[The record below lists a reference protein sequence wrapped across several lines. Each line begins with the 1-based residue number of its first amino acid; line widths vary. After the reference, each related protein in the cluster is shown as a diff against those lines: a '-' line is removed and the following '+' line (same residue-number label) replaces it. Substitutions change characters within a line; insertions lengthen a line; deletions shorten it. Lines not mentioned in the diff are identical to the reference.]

1 MDIERYKLEEDRHH
15 HGDFAIHHLN
25 TYLARSKPKS
35 TRSHVHSFYQII
47 WFTKGVGEHYVDF
60 KSHPVRPG
68 TVFFIAKDQIHRFD
82 QAASYD
88 GLLIHFNESF
98 LVQNAPDIEIVL
110 KYNTFNNQHS
120 LPFVC
125 IPKAS
130 EPLLRTLTMQM
141 KMELQ
146 EAPSF
151 GSREL
156 LIHLLKAFLILI
168 ERQHR
173 QSLAAQTDYRVRNEK
188 HLQFLKFRELLE
200 ANFRNGMSVSQYADL
215 LHLSTKRLGELTNEV
230 AHKPPSQLI
239 NERVVLEAKRMLAHS
254 GQRVT
259 IIANALGFD
268 DPSYFSKYFK
278 KHAGQTPAQFRKETT

>member
-1 MDIERYKLEEDRHH
+1 MDIERYNLEEGRHH
-15 HGDFAIHHLN
+15 HSEFAIHHLN
-25 TYLARSKPKS
+25 AYLAKSKPKS

-47 WFTKGVGEHYVDF
+47 WFTEGVGEHYVDF

-82 QAASYD
+82 ESTSYE

-98 LVQNAPDIEIVL
+98 LVQYAPDIEIVL

-130 EPLLRTLTMQM
+130 EPLLRTLTRQM
-141 KMELQ
+141 ETELQ
-146 EAPSF
+146 TDLLF

-173 QSLAAQTDYRVRNEK
+173 QSFVARTDYRVSNEK
-188 HLQFLKFRELLE
+188 HLLFLKFRELLE
-200 ANFRNGMSVSQYADL
+200 SNYKDGISVRQYADL

-239 NERVVLEAKRMLAHS
+239 HERILLEAKRMLVHS
-254 GQRVT
+254 GERIT
-259 IIANALGFD
+259 SIANALGFD
-268 DPSYFSKYFK
+268 DPSYFAKYFK
-278 KHAGQTPAQFRKETT
+278 KHAGKTPAQFRKETA